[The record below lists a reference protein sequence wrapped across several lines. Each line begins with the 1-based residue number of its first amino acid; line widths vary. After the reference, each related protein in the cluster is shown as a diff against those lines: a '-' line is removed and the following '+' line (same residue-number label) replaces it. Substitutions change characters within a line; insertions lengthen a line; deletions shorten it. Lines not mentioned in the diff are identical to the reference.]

1 VKKRYGIQGDSV
13 TNERLR
19 KVAGKLKD
27 RRQKTGR
34 RRRGIAVKTENRHAK
49 GEPN

>member
-1 VKKRYGIQGDSV
+1 V

-19 KVAGKLKD
+19 KVTERLKD
-27 RRQKTGR
+27 RRQKTGRRR
-34 RRRGIAVKTENRHAK
+34 RRRGIAVKTENRHAE